1 MKIVIAADSFKNCL
15 SGREVVAALAAG
27 FRHVLPRA
35 VLVELPLA
43 DGGEGTVNA
52 LVSACGGEFREAE
65 VSGPLATPV
74 KAQYG
79 VIDAGK
85 TAVIE
90 MAAASGIEL
99 LALSELN
106 PLKTS
111 TRGTGELIAAA
122 LASGVQKI
130 IIGIGGSA
138 TCDGGA
144 GMAQALGYRFYD
156 SAGRLLEEP
165 LCGGALDAVAAIE
178 PPDSA
183 AFRDCEICVACDVI
197 NPLLGKNGCVNV
209 FAPQKGATPE
219 MLPVLERNLAHFAE
233 QVIAAGLA
241 QSCDRPGDGAA
252 GGLGFGLR
260 AFLGGGM
267 ASGAALVLAAAGFER
282 QVKDADWVVTGEGK
296 TDDQTLS
303 GKLCFTVAETAKR
316 HGVPTIVVSGAV
328 GGDPDAL
335 LRHFFAAF
343 SIAPGPCAL
352 ESALRD
358 ARQNLFRTAANL
370 GRLLG
375 NILVEGENLK
385 KCEVDF

>member
-15 SGREVVAALAAG
+15 SSREVVAALAAG
-27 FRHVLPRA
+27 FRHVLPDA

-43 DGGEGTVNA
+43 DGGEGTVEA

-65 VSGPLATPV
+65 VCGPLATPV
-74 KAQYG
+74 MAKYG
-79 VIDAGK
+79 VIDGGG

-99 LALSELN
+99 LPESELN
-106 PLKTS
+106 PFKTS

-122 LASGVQKI
+122 LASGVRKI

-138 TCDGGA
+138 TCDGGS

-156 SAGRLLEEP
+156 AAGRLLEEP
-165 LCGGALDAVAAIE
+165 LCGGMLDSVAAIKS
-178 PPDSA
+178 PDSA
-183 AFRDCEICVACDVI
+183 AFRDCEIRVACDVT
-197 NPLLGKNGCVNV
+197 NPLLGENGCVNV

-219 MLPVLERNLAHFAE
+219 MLPVLERDLAHFAE
-233 QVIAAGLA
+233 KVIAAGLA
-241 QSCDRPGDGAA
+241 RECDRPGDGAA

-260 AFLGGGM
+260 AFLNARMG
-267 ASGAALVLAAAGFER
+267 SGAELILAAAGFER
-282 QVKDADWVVTGEGK
+282 QVQDADWVVTGEGK
-296 TDDQTLS
+296 TDNQTLS

-316 HGVPTIVVSGAV
+316 HGVPTVVVSGAV

-335 LRHFFAAF
+335 LKHFHAAF
-343 SIAPGPCAL
+343 SIAPGPCTL
-352 ESALRD
+352 ESAFRD
-358 ARQNLFRTAANL
+358 ARENLLRSAASL

-375 NILVEGENLK
+375 K
-385 KCEVDF
+385 